1 MAERRKQLDG
11 YLAQY
16 NEIAKTD
23 VGSFNKAAAEQGAP
37 TLFAGDPI
45 QVELPGL

>member
-11 YLAQY
+11 YLAQF
-16 NEIAKTD
+16 NDLAKTD
-23 VGSFNKAAAEQGAP
+23 IPAFNKTAAEQGVP

-45 QVELPGL
+45 QIQAAGL